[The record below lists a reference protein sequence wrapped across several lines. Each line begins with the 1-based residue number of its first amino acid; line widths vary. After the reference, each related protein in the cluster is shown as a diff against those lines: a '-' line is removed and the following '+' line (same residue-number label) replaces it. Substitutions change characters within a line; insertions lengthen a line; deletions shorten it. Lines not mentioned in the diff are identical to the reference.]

1 MLGGCLCR
9 FTFCML
15 RWPPSKT
22 SESSSQSMIPSGS
35 GDLSRIHGSLEDQ
48 KISLDRSPLAGK
60 AMASDSDRL
69 PELHEAG
76 AVPSRGAP

>member
-1 MLGGCLCR
+1 
-9 FTFCML
+9 
-15 RWPPSKT
+15 
-22 SESSSQSMIPSGS
+22 MIPSGS
-35 GDLSRIHGSLEDQ
+35 GDLSRIHGSLADQ

-76 AVPSRGAP
+76 AVPNRGAP